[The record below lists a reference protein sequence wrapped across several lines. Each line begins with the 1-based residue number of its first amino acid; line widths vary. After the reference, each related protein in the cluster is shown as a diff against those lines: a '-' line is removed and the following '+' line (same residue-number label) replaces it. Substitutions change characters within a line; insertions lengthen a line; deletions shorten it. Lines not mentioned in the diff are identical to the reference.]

1 MSSGVRALNV
11 THVCPAQTSGHHGEH
26 ELSFLDLV
34 HIAKT
39 PIQRLFLFDGP
50 DLPPFAS
57 VVGTLRS
64 SLAVTLAVFLP
75 LAGRLAFRAGSVV
88 IDCSP
93 DAVSAGVKLIEAEF
107 SGGADEMRRLAR
119 EEEHDTEAFLQL
131 VPEIEGAHLLPS
143 PVLAVQVTRPAGGGG
158 GGGAVAVGVSI
169 LHAVADGHA
178 VWQFMA
184 AWSTAARKGSLV
196 AGDLPPLTFDRAA
209 IRHPNAG
216 ELASTVL
223 RLCAPLLPLVRSPSS
238 PSAVDIAGQSRRTFV
253 LRADEIRSLKQHIF
267 LQQSGA
273 VNDGRREPPKPPT
286 TYVAV
291 TSLVWASIVRSKPA
305 LRDANDAHFMVSAD
319 CRRRARPPLGD
330 GFFGNCVIPC
340 WAKARAGDLRGGAGI
355 ARAAAAIQG
364 AVREYLEE
372 PPDPLSGFDR
382 CLAVWQAVPP
392 GSRTAVASSH
402 RFAAYATDFGWGAPR
417 RVELVSVFGT
427 TELVTLLGA
436 RDAGGVQVT
445 AVLDR
450 PVMEAFAASFVV
462 PPPASTSSGGR
473 GATVS

>member
-1 MSSGVRALNV
+1 MSSRVRALNV
-11 THVCPAQTSGHHGEH
+11 SHVCPAQTSGHHGEH

-57 VVGTLRS
+57 IVGTLRS
-64 SLAVTLAVFLP
+64 SLAATLAVFLP
-75 LAGRLAFRAGSVV
+75 LAGRLAVRAGSVV

-93 DAVSAGVKLIEAEF
+93 DAVSAGVKLVEAEF

-131 VPEIEGAHLLPS
+131 
-143 PVLAVQVTRPAGGGG
+143 
-158 GGGAVAVGVSI
+158 AVGVSI

-184 AWSTAARKGSLV
+184 AWSAAARKGSLV
-196 AGDLPPLTFDRAA
+196 AGDLPPLTFDRAG

-216 ELASTVL
+216 ELASTLL
-223 RLCAPLLPLVRSPSS
+223 RLRAPSLPLLRSPSS
-238 PSAVDIAGQSRRTFV
+238 PCTVGITAQSRRTFV
-253 LRADEIRSLKQHIF
+253 LRAGEIRSLKQHIL

-273 VNDGRREPPKPPT
+273 GAVHGGGGEPPKPPT

-291 TSLVWASIVRSKPA
+291 SSLVWTCIVRAKPA
-305 LRDANDAHFMVSAD
+305 LPDADDAHFMVSAD

-340 WAKARAGDLRGGAGI
+340 WARARAGDLRGGAGA

-372 PPDPLSGFDR
+372 LPDPVAGYER
-382 CLAVWQAVPP
+382 CLAALQAVPP
-392 GSRTAVASSH
+392 ASLTSVGSSH

-427 TELVTLLGA
+427 AELVTLLGA
-436 RDAGGVQVT
+436 RDDGGVQVT

-462 PPPASTSSGGR
+462 PPPASTSSGGT
-473 GATVS
+473 GATVV